1 MIGTPLEQAHRERLK
16 SGMAMIEL
24 QSAEGYCG
32 VLRRAGCTVL
42 GSDDISEHW
51 TAVLVD
57 RLAMYRGLRQQTTDR
72 FGAAHFEKWDEAY
85 SFFVGLYESGDLGG
99 GRFVARRTV

>member
-1 MIGTPLEQAHRERLK
+1 
-16 SGMAMIEL
+16 MIEL